1 MNVLFIVFAVIIV
14 LLFVILFILF
24 SRLEHK
30 SLKQAEDYGFLKG
43 RIINEPSEPL
53 SLDKIEDSVKHCGYV
68 PRRNGST
75 TVSFNIGNNL
85 YFIDAYRLPRVF
97 IAHRYK
103 INTSFWDLDLLKLSA
118 HKMSDDVI
126 MVKALL
132 EEEDEGLYL
141 KFYIAAMDRCYS
153 SFRDN
158 LSTYISFIA
167 EATHRM
173 LDTYNHLELEKKRQ
187 DVKTSPYPT
196 LNQNNSKVSS

>member
-1 MNVLFIVFAVIIV
+1 MNVLFIVFAVTIV
-14 LLFVILFILF
+14 LLFVILFNLF

-43 RIINEPSEPL
+43 KIINEPSEPL

-68 PRRNGST
+68 PRRNGT
-75 TVSFNIGNNL
+75 IISFDVGNNL

-103 INTSFWDLDLLKLSA
+103 IDTKFWDLDLLKQSA

-126 MVKALL
+126 MVKAIL
-132 EEEDEGLYL
+132 EEEEEGLYL
-141 KFYIAAMDRCYS
+141 KFYIATMDRCHS

-167 EATHRM
+167 EAAHRM
-173 LDTYNHLELEKKRQ
+173 LDTYNHLELEKKKQ
-187 DVKTSPYPT
+187 EVITSPFPNS
-196 LNQNNSKVSS
+196 NQNNSKVSS